1 MAYKKYEDYSQE
13 LYKLFPFIEE
23 SSIDYIV
30 EYGFKK
36 LHHYI
41 RIGNDVF
48 LKYSLFIGKYSQE
61 SSEQWIK
68 STYKEHTKR
77 QLLFKESKIPWNG
90 IRYIGLTEEE
100 NLEFI
105 TNGVLSTVTL
115 YKLLKECIIRTGIKY
130 IYQVELNHM
139 IPEKEV
145 FWMEKKENFFLK
157 DCVISEEGSKLLALR
172 ERKRELKLKTNI

>member
-68 STYKEHTKR
+68 ST
-77 QLLFKESKIPWNG
+77 WNG